1 MWRPFAAVGIFL
13 VVVSQASAAP
23 VNSSYFTRV
32 WQTEKGLPQNEVT
45 AVLQTHD
52 GYIWV
57 GTYNGLARFD
67 GEHFKVFNTGNTPEM
82 HSSRVTCLYEDRD
95 WNLWIGQETGDV
107 ARYRDGHFEAVNM
120 AAIPWESGTIS
131 DISSDDT
138 GDIWLLQEKGL
149 LARLRDGTVLSPPAG
164 DATRQLALARDW
176 SGANWIA
183 RAGRVSVLKHGQ
195 LSGYD
200 FDGQS
205 DAGYVQGLCASR
217 DGGLWVSAD
226 SRLRKWHNGKWSV
239 VLNPA
244 PWGLSSVKPM
254 LETRS
259 GWILAGTTDSGIYFI
274 KPYESIVH
282 LSRTNGLSHDWV
294 RSMCEDREGDIWAG
308 IGSGGL
314 VELCAGKV
322 GIVNPPDHWQG
333 RPVLSVYA
341 ARDDSL
347 WMGSE
352 GAGLYRLRGGE
363 WTHFGEAE
371 GILHPFVWSVTEDAQ
386 GRIWA
391 GTWGGGLFRENG
403 NQFDRVYGLGDVTV
417 MTALT
422 SGRTGEMWLGT
433 DAGVGRYQDE
443 KAEWYGHNRDLASTD
458 VRAVAVDTAG
468 TVWFGMFGGGL
479 GCLTNGVV
487 RQYHKRDGLSSDFVQ
502 ALHFDKQGALWIG
515 TFGGGLNRMK
525 QGRISVIGSSQG
537 LPDNVI
543 CHIEEDDRGNFWMSS
558 FGGVLRAAK
567 SELDSCADGT
577 LKAVNCQALGLGDGM
592 PTLECSGG
600 MQPSGAKTSDG
611 RLWFPTS
618 KGLVVVDP
626 DNVPTNR
633 IEPPVLIEQVQAN
646 GHVVFSATN
655 GSDTL
660 RIAPGQQRLDIDYTA
675 LSYVAPDKVKFRYRL
690 EPLDSEWFEAGAKR
704 SANYSYVPP
713 GPYKFHVI
721 ACNNDGIWNS
731 DGASLA
737 LIILPQFWQTWWFRA
752 VTAAAA
758 AGLVAG
764 AVLAATRRRMR
775 LKLER
780 FERQRAIERERER
793 IAKDIHDDLGASLT
807 RISMLSQSARRDL
820 DNPSEA
826 AANLDRIYGTAR
838 ELTRAMDEIVWAV
851 NPKHDTLESLAS
863 YLGRFAQEY
872 LSAAGVRCR
881 LDLPAQ
887 LAGWTPTAEVRH
899 NLFLAFKEAVHN
911 IVKHAGA
918 TEAHVFMELR
928 ASELVLAV
936 EDNGKGFEGK
946 GNGAPVGG
954 GDRLMA
960 GNGLLNMHRRMAE
973 IGGRCD
979 IQSQPGQGARL
990 WFFVPVQPVGKRH
1003 SNGAEVTP

>member
-1 MWRPFAAVGIFL
+1 MGTILLACSEL
-13 VVVSQASAAP
+13 EAAP
-23 VNSSYFTRV
+23 GNPPYFTRV
-32 WQTEKGLPQNEVT
+32 WQTDKGLPQNEVT
-45 AVLQTHD
+45 AILQTHD
-52 GYIWV
+52 GYIWL

-67 GEHFKVFNTGNTPEM
+67 GEHFKVFNSGNTPEM

-95 WNLWIGQETGDV
+95 WTLWIGQETGDV
-107 ARYRDGHFEAVNM
+107 ARYRDGHFEAVNV
-120 AAIPWESGTIS
+120 AAIPWESGRIS
-131 DISSDDT
+131 TISSDDT

-149 LARLRDGTVLSPPAG
+149 LARLSDGMVLSPPAG

-176 SGANWIA
+176 AGANWIA

-217 DGGLWVSAD
+217 DGGLWVSSD
-226 SRLRKWHNGKWSV
+226 SRLRKWQNGKWTE

-244 PWGLSSVKPM
+244 PWGLSSVTPM

-259 GWILAGTTDSGIYFI
+259 GLIVAGTTDNGIYLVR
-274 KPYESIVH
+274 PYESILH

-294 RSMCEDREGDIWAG
+294 RCLCEDREGDIWAG
-308 IGSGGL
+308 VGSGGL

-322 GIVNPPDHWQG
+322 AVVDPPDHWQG

-341 ARDDSL
+341 ARDDSV

-352 GAGLYRLRGGE
+352 GAGLYRFRGGE

-371 GILHPFVWSVTEDAQ
+371 GILHQFVWSVTEDAT

-391 GTWGGGLFRENG
+391 GTWGGGLFRQEG

-417 MTALT
+417 MTALACGH
-422 SGRTGEMWLGT
+422 SGEMWMGT
-433 DAGVGRYQDE
+433 DAGVGRYEGE
-443 KAEWYGHNRDLASTD
+443 KAVWYGHNRDLASLD
-458 VRAVAVDTAG
+458 VRAVVEDGAG

-502 ALHFDKQGALWIG
+502 ALHFDRQGELWIG
-515 TFGGGLNRMK
+515 TFGDGLDRMK
-525 QGRISVIGSSQG
+525 QGRFSAIGTSQG

-543 CHIEEDDRGNFWMSS
+543 CDIEEDERGNFWMSS
-558 FGGVLRAAK
+558 FGGILRATKAD
-567 SELDSCADGT
+567 LDRCADGA
-577 LKAVNCQALGLGDGM
+577 LKTVPCQALDVGDGM

-600 MQPSGAKTSDG
+600 MQPSGGRTSDG

-618 KGLVVVDP
+618 KGLVVLDP
-626 DNVPTNR
+626 KNVPTNH
-633 IEPPVLIEQVQAN
+633 IVPPVLIEQVQAN
-646 GHVVFSATN
+646 GRVVLEGANN
-655 GSDTL
+655 GDPL
-660 RIAPGQQRLDIDYTA
+660 RIAPGQQRLDIAYTA

-690 EPLDSEWFEAGAKR
+690 EPLDSEWFEAGTKR
-704 SANYSYVPP
+704 SANYTYVPP
-713 GPYKFHVI
+713 GPYTFHVI
-721 ACNNDGIWNS
+721 ACNNDGIWNE

-737 LIILPQFWQTWWFRA
+737 LVILPHFWQTWWFRA
-752 VTAAAA
+752 ATAAAG
-758 AGLVAG
+758 AGLIAG

-820 DNPSEA
+820 DNPEEA

-872 LSAAGVRCR
+872 LSSAGVRCR

-887 LAGWTPTAEVRH
+887 LLGWAPTAEVRH

-918 TEAHVFMELR
+918 SEAHVLMELR

-936 EDNGKGFEGK
+936 EDNGRGFEM
-946 GNGAPVGG
+946 NGSGTAKPAV
-954 GDRLMA
+954 DRLLP
-960 GNGLLNMHRRMAE
+960 GNGLPNMQRRMAE

-979 IQSQPGQGARL
+979 IQSRPGQGTHV
-990 WFFVPVQPVGKRH
+990 WFFVPAHVAQRPA
-1003 SNGAEVTP
+1003 SNGKEFAS